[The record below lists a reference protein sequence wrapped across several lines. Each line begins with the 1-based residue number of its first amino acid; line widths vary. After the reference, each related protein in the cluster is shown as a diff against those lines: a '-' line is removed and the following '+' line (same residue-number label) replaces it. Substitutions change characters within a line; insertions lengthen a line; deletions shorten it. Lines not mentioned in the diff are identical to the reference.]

1 MEGRRAAELAARQSF
16 GKLVAWLT
24 ARCGDVAAAED
35 ALGDA
40 FLAALRRWP
49 VEGVPRAPEAW
60 LLVVARRRLIDRARR
75 DRTLE
80 QLLPELD
87 AVAPDPDTAEPPMEF
102 PDERLRLLFLCA
114 HPAIDPGIQAPLM
127 LQTVLGLNASRIAA
141 AFLVAP
147 ATMGQRLV
155 RAKTKIRDAGIPFV
169 LPGGEALPARSAAVL
184 QAIYAAYTS
193 GWEGQGDGGRDRG
206 LTQEAVLLAR
216 LCAALLPEEPEAGGL
231 LALLLHCE
239 ARHGA
244 RRAADGSYVPL
255 LEQEPALW
263 DADLI
268 AEAEAAL
275 TQASRAGRPGRFQL
289 EAAIQ
294 SLHAHRAVSGTVD
307 WPALLG
313 LYDALLV
320 LAPSAGARVSRIAVL
335 AELAGPAGALAELEA
350 LAAADPALRDH
361 QPWWALRAHLLQ
373 RAGQGGEARQAYR
386 RAIALADDPA
396 VRAFLGQRAGAAPP
410 APLPDDPGDRRHA
423 GRP

>member
-49 VEGVPRAPEAW
+49 VEGVPERPEAW

-75 DRTLE
+75 SQTLE
-80 QLLPELD
+80 RLLPELG
-87 AVAPDPDTAEPPMEF
+87 AVATGPGTPEPPMEF

-155 RAKTKIRDAGIPFV
+155 RAKAKIRDAGIPFV
-169 LPGGEALPARSAAVL
+169 LPGAEALPVRSAAVL

-193 GWEGQGDGGRDRG
+193 GWDGQGDDGRDRG

-255 LEQEPALW
+255 LEQEPGQW
-263 DADLI
+263 DAGLI
-268 AEAEAAL
+268 AEAEAVL
-275 TQASRAGRPGRFQL
+275 TQASWAGKPGRFQL

-294 SLHAHRAVSGTVD
+294 SLHAHRAVSGRVD

-313 LYDALLV
+313 LYDALLA
-320 LAPSAGARVSRIAVL
+320 LAPSAGGRVSRIAVL
-335 AELAGPAGALAELEA
+335 AELAGPARALAELDA
-350 LAAADPALRDH
+350 LEAADSALREH

-373 RAGQGGEARQAYR
+373 RTGQDSQAQQAYR

-396 VRAFLGQRAGAAPP
+396 VRAFLKKQSG
-410 APLPDDPGDRRHA
+410 A
-423 GRP
+423 GRPG

>member
-60 LLVVARRRLIDRARR
+60 LLVVARRRLIDRVRR
-75 DRTLE
+75 SQTLE
-80 QLLPELD
+80 RLLPELD
-87 AVAPDPDTAEPPMEF
+87 AAAPGMDPDTDTPEPPMAF

-155 RAKTKIRDAGIPFV
+155 RAKAKIRDAGIPFV
-169 LPGGEALPARSAAVL
+169 LPDVEDLPARSAAVL

-193 GWEGQGDGGRDRG
+193 GWDGRGDGDGGRDRG

-216 LCAALLPEEPEAGGL
+216 LCADLLPEEPEAGGL

-239 ARHGA
+239 ARQGA

-255 LEQEPALW
+255 MEQEPALW
-263 DADLI
+263 DGALI
-268 AEAEAAL
+268 AEAEAQL
-275 TQASRAGRPGRFQL
+275 TQASRAARPGRFQL

-294 SLHAHRAVSGTVD
+294 SLHAHRAVSGTLD

-313 LYDALLV
+313 LYDGLLA

-335 AELAGPAGALAELEA
+335 AELAGPAAALAELDA
-350 LAAADPALRDH
+350 LAAAEPALREH

-373 RAGQGGEARQAYR
+373 RSGRAGEAQQAYR
-386 RAIALADDPA
+386 RAIDLADDPA
-396 VRAFLGQRAGAAPP
+396 VRAFLRQRAEP
-410 APLPDDPGDRRHA
+410 PLPPPPQTA
-423 GRP
+423 

>member
-49 VEGVPRAPEAW
+49 SEGVPRSPEAW

-80 QLLPELD
+80 LLLPELD
-87 AVAPDPDTAEPPMEF
+87 AAAPGLDPEPSENAMEI

-114 HPAIDPGIQAPLM
+114 HPAIDPGLQAPLM
-127 LQTVLGLNASRIAA
+127 LQTVLGLTAHRIAA

-155 RAKTKIRDAGIPFV
+155 RAKAKIREARIPFV
-169 LPGGEALPARSAAVL
+169 LPGPEALPARSAAVL
-184 QAIYAAYTS
+184 QAIYAAYTA
-193 GWEGQGDGGRDRG
+193 GRDGGGDTG
-206 LTQEAVLLAR
+206 GSTALTREALLLAR
-216 LCAALLPEEPEAGGL
+216 LCADLLPEEPEALGL
-231 LALLLHCE
+231 LALLLHGE

-255 LEQEPALW
+255 LEQEPGRW
-263 DADLI
+263 DAALI
-268 AEAEAAL
+268 AEAEATL
-275 TQASRAGRPGRFQL
+275 TRASRAGRPGRFQL

-294 SLHAHRAVSGTVD
+294 SLHAHRAISGTVD

-313 LYDALLV
+313 LYDGLLAV
-320 LAPSAGARVSRIAVL
+320 APSAGARVSRIAVL
-335 AELAGPAGALAELEA
+335 AELAGPQPALAKLDA
-350 LAAADPALRDH
+350 LAATEPTLGDY

-373 RAGQGGEARQAYR
+373 RSGQAHAAQEAYG
-386 RAIALADDPA
+386 RAIDLADDPA
-396 VRAFLGQRAGAAPP
+396 VRAFLGQRAASAVSPGSAP
-410 APLPDDPGDRRHA
+410 
-423 GRP
+423 

>member
-87 AVAPDPDTAEPPMEF
+87 ALAPGLDPDTSENAMEI

-155 RAKTKIRDAGIPFV
+155 RAKAKIRDAGIPFV
-169 LPGGEALPARSAAVL
+169 LPGAEALPARSAAVL
-184 QAIYAAYTS
+184 QAIYAAYTT
-193 GWEGQGDGGRDRG
+193 GWNGEGGDGRDRG

-216 LCAALLPEEPEAGGL
+216 LCAALLPEEPEARGL

-244 RRAADGSYVPL
+244 RRAPDGSYVAL
-255 LEQEPALW
+255 LEQEPGKW
-263 DADLI
+263 DAALI

-294 SLHAHRAVSGTVD
+294 SLHAHRAVSGRVD

-313 LYDALLV
+313 LYDALLA
-320 LAPSAGARVSRIAVL
+320 LAPSAGGRVSRIAVL
-335 AELAGPAGALAELEA
+335 AELAGPAKALAELDA
-350 LAAADPALRDH
+350 LAAAEPALREH

-373 RAGQGGEARQAYR
+373 RSGQAGEAQQAYR
-386 RAIALADDPA
+386 RAIDLADDPA
-396 VRAFLGQRAGAAPP
+396 VRAFLGQRAGA
-410 APLPDDPGDRRHA
+410 DRPG
-423 GRP
+423 

>member
-1 MEGRRAAELAARQSF
+1 
-16 GKLVAWLT
+16 VAWLT

-40 FLAALRRWP
+40 FLAALKQWP
-49 VEGVPRAPEAW
+49 EQGVPRAPEAW
-60 LLVVARRRLIDRARR
+60 LLVAARRRLIDRARR

-80 QLLPELD
+80 RLLPELG
-87 AVAPDPDTAEPPMEF
+87 AAIPGMDPETPQNAMEF

-155 RAKTKIRDAGIPFV
+155 RAKAKIRQARIPFV
-169 LPGGEALPARSAAVL
+169 LPGPEALPARSAAVL
-184 QAIYAAYTS
+184 QAIYAAYST
-193 GWEGQGDGGRDRG
+193 GWDTAAEAAQVEV

-216 LCAALLPEEPEAGGL
+216 LCAALLPQEPEARGL
-231 LALLLHCE
+231 LALLLHCQ

-255 LEQEPALW
+255 LEQDPGLW
-263 DADLI
+263 DAALI
-268 AEAEAAL
+268 AEAEAEL
-275 TQASRAGRPGRFQL
+275 TQASLAGRPGRFQL

-294 SLHAHRAVSGTVD
+294 SVHAHRAVSGTVD
-307 WPALLG
+307 WPALLR
-313 LYDALLV
+313 LYDALLA
-320 LAPSAGARVSRIAVL
+320 LAPSVGARVSRVAVL
-335 AELAGPAGALAELEA
+335 AELAGPEGALAELDA
-350 LAAADPALRDH
+350 LATADPALRDH

-373 RAGQGGEARQAYR
+373 RNGQAGEALQAYR
-386 RAIALADDPA
+386 RAIALAKDPA
-396 VRAFLGQRAGAAPP
+396 VRAFLRQVAQGQDAAAGPV
-410 APLPDDPGDRRHA
+410 PGRSA
-423 GRP
+423 G

>member
-80 QLLPELD
+80 MLLPELD
-87 AVAPDPDTAEPPMEF
+87 AVAPGTDPETPENAMEI

-127 LQTVLGLNASRIAA
+127 LQTVLGLNAGRIAA

-155 RAKTKIRDAGIPFV
+155 RAKAKIRDAGIPFV
-169 LPGGEALPARSAAVL
+169 LPPAEALPARSAAVL

-193 GWEGQGDGGRDRG
+193 GWDGRGEAGRDRG

-216 LCAALLPEEPEAGGL
+216 LCADLLPEEPEARGL

-255 LEQEPALW
+255 LEQEPDLW
-263 DADLI
+263 DRALI

-294 SLHAHRAVSGTVD
+294 SLHAHRAVSGMVD

-313 LYDALLV
+313 LYDALLA
-320 LAPSAGARVSRIAVL
+320 LAPSAGGRVGRMAVL
-335 AELAGPAGALAELEA
+335 AELAGPAAALGELEA
-350 LAAADPALRDH
+350 LATAEPALGDH
-361 QPWWALRAHLLQ
+361 QPWWALRADLLQ
-373 RAGQGGEARQAYR
+373 RSGQADAARQAYR
-386 RAIALADDPA
+386 RAIDLADDPA
-396 VRAFLGQRAGAAPP
+396 VRAFLRLRAGAESA
-410 APLPDDPGDRRHA
+410 
-423 GRP
+423 

>member
-49 VEGVPRAPEAW
+49 SEGVPRAPEAW

-75 DRTLE
+75 DRSLE

-87 AVAPDPDTAEPPMEF
+87 AAAPGLDPDTSENAMEI

-127 LQTVLGLNASRIAA
+127 LQTVLGLNAARIAA

-155 RAKTKIRDAGIPFV
+155 RAKAKIRDAGIPFV
-169 LPGGEALPARSAAVL
+169 LPGAEALPARSAAVL
-184 QAIYAAYTS
+184 QAIYAAYTT
-193 GWEGQGDGGRDRG
+193 GWDGHGGDGRDRG
-206 LTQEAVLLAR
+206 LTQEALLLAR
-216 LCAALLPEEPEAGGL
+216 LCAALLPEEPEARGL

-255 LEQEPALW
+255 LEQEPGQW
-263 DADLI
+263 DAALI

-313 LYDALLV
+313 LYDALLA

-335 AELAGPAGALAELEA
+335 AELAGPARALADLDALEA
-350 LAAADPALRDH
+350 ADSALREH

-373 RAGQGGEARQAYR
+373 RTGQASQAQQAYR

-396 VRAFLGQRAGAAPP
+396 VRAFLWKQSE
-410 APLPDDPGDRRHA
+410 A
-423 GRP
+423 GRPG

>member
-49 VEGVPRAPEAW
+49 SEGVPRAPEAW

-87 AVAPDPDTAEPPMEF
+87 AAAPGLDPETSENAMEI

-127 LQTVLGLNASRIAA
+127 LQTVLGLTASRIAA
-141 AFLVAP
+141 TFLVAP

-155 RAKTKIRDAGIPFV
+155 RAKAKIREAGIPFV
-169 LPGGEALPARSAAVL
+169 LPGAEALPARSAAVL
-184 QAIYAAYTS
+184 QAIYAAYTT
-193 GWEGQGDGGRDRG
+193 GWEGRGDGRDRG

-244 RRAADGSYVPL
+244 RRAVDGSYVPL

-263 DADLI
+263 DAALI
-268 AEAEAAL
+268 AEAEAVL
-275 TQASRAGRPGRFQL
+275 TQASQAGRPGRFQL
-289 EAAIQ
+289 EGAIQ

-313 LYDALLV
+313 LYDALLA
-320 LAPSAGARVSRIAVL
+320 LAPSAGGRVSRIAVL
-335 AELAGPAGALAELEA
+335 AELAGPVDALAELEA
-350 LAAADPALRDH
+350 LATAEPALREH

-373 RAGQGGEARQAYR
+373 RSGRAGEAQQAYR
-386 RAIALADDPA
+386 CAIALADDPA
-396 VRAFLGQRAGAAPP
+396 VRAFLAQRALDSLPP
-410 APLPDDPGDRRHA
+410 LDVPEA
-423 GRP
+423 

>member
-49 VEGVPRAPEAW
+49 SEGVPRAPEAW

-75 DRTLE
+75 SQTLE
-80 QLLPELD
+80 RLLPELGAF
-87 AVAPDPDTAEPPMEF
+87 AVATDPDTPEQPMQF

-127 LQTVLGLNASRIAA
+127 LQTVLGLNATRIAA

-155 RAKTKIRDAGIPFV
+155 RAKAKIREARIPFV
-169 LPGGEALPARSAAVL
+169 LPGPEALPARSAAVL
-184 QAIYAAYTS
+184 QAIYAAYTT
-193 GWEGQGDGGRDRG
+193 GWDAGQVKG

-216 LCAALLPEEPEAGGL
+216 LCAALLPQEPEARGL
-231 LALLLHCE
+231 LALLLHCQ
-239 ARHGA
+239 ARRRA

-255 LEQEPALW
+255 LEQDPALW
-263 DADLI
+263 DGALIAD
-268 AEAEAAL
+268 AEAEL
-275 TQASRAGRPGRFQL
+275 TQASRVGRPGRFQL

-294 SLHAHRAVSGTVD
+294 SVHAHRGVSGSLD
-307 WPALLG
+307 WPALLR
-313 LYDALLV
+313 LYDALLA
-320 LAPSAGARVSRIAVL
+320 LAPSAGARVSRVAVL
-335 AELAGPAGALAELEA
+335 AELAGPTGALAELDA
-350 LAAADPALRDH
+350 LAATDPALWQH

-373 RAGQGGEARQAYR
+373 RTGQSGEAQQAYR

-396 VRAFLGQRAGAAPP
+396 VRAFLLQRA
-410 APLPDDPGDRRHA
+410 DTHA
-423 GRP
+423 H

>member
-49 VEGVPRAPEAW
+49 SEGVPRAPEAW

-87 AVAPDPDTAEPPMEF
+87 AVATDPDATDPDTPDPPMDF

-155 RAKTKIRDAGIPFV
+155 RAKAKIREARIPFV
-169 LPGGEALPARSAAVL
+169 LPVAEALPARSAAVL
-184 QAIYAAYTS
+184 QAIYAAYTT
-193 GWEGQGDGGRDRG
+193 GWDGQGDEGRDRG
-206 LTQEAVLLAR
+206 LAQEALLLAR

-263 DADLI
+263 DAGLI
-268 AEAEAAL
+268 AEAETAL

-307 WPALLG
+307 WPALLA
-313 LYDALLV
+313 LYDGLLA

-335 AELAGPAGALAELEA
+335 AELAGPTGALAELDA
-350 LAAADPALRDH
+350 LAAADPPLREH
-361 QPWWALRAHLLQ
+361 QPWWALRAHLLK
-373 RAGQGGEARQAYR
+373 RSGQAAEARQAYR

-396 VRAFLGQRAGAAPP
+396 VQAFLLKQSGADRAG
-410 APLPDDPGDRRHA
+410 
-423 GRP
+423 

>member
-75 DRTLE
+75 SQTLE
-80 QLLPELD
+80 RLLPELD
-87 AVAPDPDTAEPPMEF
+87 AAAPGMDPDTPESPMEF

-155 RAKTKIRDAGIPFV
+155 RAKAKIRDAGIPFV
-169 LPGGEALPARSAAVL
+169 LPGAEALPARAAAVL
-184 QAIYAAYTS
+184 QAIYAAYTT
-193 GWEGQGDGGRDRG
+193 GWEGQGNDDPDRG
-206 LTQEAVLLAR
+206 LAREAVLLAR

-263 DADLI
+263 DAALM

-275 TQASRAGRPGRFQL
+275 TRASRAGRPGRFQL

-313 LYDALLV
+313 LYDGLLA
-320 LAPSAGARVSRIAVL
+320 LAPSAGGRVSRIAVL
-335 AELAGPAGALAELEA
+335 AELAGPGRALAELDM
-350 LAAADPALRDH
+350 LAAADSALRDH

-373 RAGQGGEARQAYR
+373 RTGQAGEAHQAYR

-396 VRAFLGQRAGAAPP
+396 VRAFLRQRADTDA
-410 APLPDDPGDRRHA
+410 R
-423 GRP
+423 